1 MPVSQVENIYELYN
15 QRGVSSFGFF
25 KTGNYSMRL
34 RATPLMQS
42 VAYAA
47 AKKVPNPDETDTKF
61 KTVYDKWMYA
71 FPNADQSRP
80 RYNLKYMR
88 TYIHIS
94 SILKKIPLQRYK
106 TNFILTRFL
115 IT

>member
-1 MPVSQVENIYELYN
+1 
-15 QRGVSSFGFF
+15 
-25 KTGNYSMRL
+25 MRL

-47 AKKVPNPDETDTKF
+47 AKKVPNPDETDARF

-80 RYNLKYMR
+80 RY
-88 TYIHIS
+88 IS
-94 SILKKIPLQRYK
+94 FERI
-106 TNFILTRFL
+106 
-115 IT
+115 

>member
-1 MPVSQVENIYELYN
+1 MMSMPVSQVENIYELYN
-15 QRGVSSFGFF
+15 QRVLKVCYLLGFF
-25 KTGNYSMRL
+25 LTGNYSMRL

-47 AKKVPNPDETDTKF
+47 AKKVPNPDETDARF

-80 RYNLKYMR
+80 RY
-88 TYIHIS
+88 IS
-94 SILKKIPLQRYK
+94 FERI
-106 TNFILTRFL
+106 
-115 IT
+115 

>member
-1 MPVSQVENIYELYN
+1 
-15 QRGVSSFGFF
+15 
-25 KTGNYSMRL
+25 
-34 RATPLMQS
+34 MQS

-80 RYNLKYMR
+80 RYNLKYMPS
-88 TYIHIS
+88 YIFHS
-94 SILKKIPLQRYK
+94 
-106 TNFILTRFL
+106 
-115 IT
+115 